1 MLACLPAS
9 VANLV
14 GEQVIAGLIL
24 VIQKSGDII
33 RSFLFIFGQK
43 RSLIDVFRSQT
54 EWNLV
59 FALIRSTMV
68 HPEAARMSFDLID
81 GLTAE
86 GPDHSLS
93 VDNFLGLLTILDDFA
108 TAASTLQEQQ
118 LHKRRRAEP
127 LSSSKYVNKLGCK
140 SVVVD
145 TNWHLVAHR

>member
-1 MLACLPAS
+1 
-9 VANLV
+9 
-14 GEQVIAGLIL
+14 
-24 VIQKSGDII
+24 
-33 RSFLFIFGQK
+33 
-43 RSLIDVFRSQT
+43 
-54 EWNLV
+54 
-59 FALIRSTMV
+59 
-68 HPEAARMSFDLID
+68 MSFDLID

-145 TNWHLVAHR
+145 TNWHLVAHRSLPEARKPLTYSLCFTRICCRGCNYKWWTNLKVYLMTS